1 MMSERPDDFQKAVN
15 FLERHGYD
23 EIVEYIEQLEGGS
36 TTSEPEPEP
45 EDDSEADDTESDGE
59 ESFVDGFIAAVADGD
74 VSDYTVS
81 EIEAGIGDVEDS
93 AVIAGAFEA
102 DDRTTARDAYSDRYE
117 ELTGS
122 TLEGDE

>member
-1 MMSERPDDFQKAVN
+1 MSERPDDFQKAVN
-15 FLERHGYD
+15 FLKRHGYD

-45 EDDSEADDTESDGE
+45 EDDSEADDSESEDE
-59 ESFVDGFIAAVADGD
+59 ESFVDGFTRAAADGD

-81 EIEAGIGDVEDS
+81 QIEDGIGDVEDS
-93 AVIAGAFEA
+93 AVIVAAFEA
-102 DDRTTARDAYSDRYE
+102 DSRTTARDVYSDRYE